1 MQVQIADGSAPRVPS
16 VTTSDGEVQP
26 AGAYV
31 SWILPKQPVTG
42 RSAELAII
50 RKAYSSARAGGGRL
64 VEISGDAGLGK
75 TRLMEALRDAA
86 AGFRKLDASCE
97 AYTAST
103 PYALC
108 RELLRGVMNVDHDDP
123 DAAVIE
129 ELSAAV
135 ATRSPELTPWL
146 QLIGM
151 ALKVDIEPTPEVQML
166 AEANRRSKLHESVRR
181 FLRIMM
187 PEPTLIEIENAHHMD
202 GASAEFLSYL
212 TQRIDAR
219 PWLFAVTRRP
229 SGGGFVAPD
238 AETVI
243 RIELKPL
250 APADALRL
258 AQLTTQKNPLAAN
271 VLEAVAKRS
280 SGNPQFLRDL
290 LRTAIESEGVA
301 DLPESAEAAARAQ
314 IDGLAPED
322 RAVVQR
328 AAVFGLT
335 FDPQWLA
342 WFGDAAEAPPPDP
355 VVWDALSTLFNAAP
369 DGKLRFRRSPLRD
382 AAYEG
387 LPHELRRKLHGVVAA
402 RLEKELDAPENAAD
416 VLSLHYF
423 EAGDYRPAWRYAL
436 VAARHAYD
444 VYAFVEA
451 AGLYSRAVEA
461 GRRLPDIAQAEMA
474 AVERALGDSWYSAGE
489 FRKASD
495 AYAVARPLLASD
507 PFAEA
512 RLVMRL
518 SHLEEKLGNYAEALR
533 WTEQARVAFHG
544 LPGAEAARHAA
555 RAGAWQAKLLHA
567 DGQTSEAIECGER
580 TVAEAEAADDAEAL
594 ADAYFVMAK
603 AYGQLGRDG
612 GASLMQRSLEACQRA
627 GNLEKQTDILSNI
640 GAVCQAEGRWDE
652 ALSYYER
659 ARETAQRAGSAV
671 EAAVSNINIAE
682 ILTDRGEWTEAE
694 ALLLETLPVWKATQY
709 RYQLGHCLV
718 QLGRVLLRTGR
729 LNDALGRLEEAKAN
743 FLEVGSEKNIPP
755 VDAWIGE
762 CCVAM
767 GTPDAALELV
777 SRSLADANE
786 SHRVARTLAHLERV
800 EAHALLNKG
809 DLWGARDWLERS
821 LEVAKE
827 RHNPFDTA
835 LAMLSLIEL
844 DRHEGVEPALA
855 MLDESHSLLLKLR
868 IRAVPPV
875 PLPAH

>member
-16 VTTSDGEVQP
+16 VTASDGEVQP

-423 EAGDYRPAWRYAL
+423 EAGDYRPAWRHAL

-461 GRRLPDIAQAEMA
+461 GRRLADIAQAEMA

-544 LPGAEAARHAA
+544 LPGAEAARQAA

-777 SRSLADANE
+777 RRSLADENE

-821 LEVAKE
+821 LEVARE

>member
-16 VTTSDGEVQP
+16 VTASDGEVQP

-151 ALKVDIEPTPEVQML
+151 ALKVDIEPTPEVEML

-258 AQLTTQKNPLAAN
+258 AQLTTQKNPLPAN
-271 VLEAVAKRS
+271 VLETVAKRS
-280 SGNPQFLRDL
+280 GGNPQFLRDL
-290 LRTAIESEGVA
+290 LRTAIESEGIA
-301 DLPESAEAAARAQ
+301 DLPESAEAAAKAQ

-342 WFGDAAEAPPPDP
+342 WFGDAAGA
-355 VVWDALSTLFNAAP
+355 ATRSRGLGRAKHLFNPAP

-387 LPHELRRKLHGVVAA
+387 LPHELAQAPWCGCGAA
-402 RLEKELDAPENAAD
+402 RKGTGRPGERGGRP
-416 VLSLHYF
+416 VL
-423 EAGDYRPAWRYAL
+423 AL
-436 VAARHAYD
+436 LRSGRLSTRLAAR
-444 VYAFVEA
+444 VGRGTPRVRR
-451 AGLYSRAVEA
+451 LRVRRSRRAVLA
-461 GRRLPDIAQAEMA
+461 CGRGRTSACGHSAAEMA

-777 SRSLADANE
+777 RRSLADENE

-821 LEVAKE
+821 LEVARE